1 MNQKETTQNY
11 LKQNL
16 RYLLVLRAIAIG
28 TQILA
33 LLFMLFA
40 FDLPVPVIPISIL
53 IVFLILFTVYSW
65 WHLAKI
71 KVINNKDYMLQL
83 IVDIFVLSLLVYL
96 TGGSSNPFTFF
107 FLLPITFAAAS
118 LRFKHAC
125 IIAALAAVSYTLLM
139 FYHVPLLKHS
149 DHHAGFDL
157 HIWGMWYGFLV
168 SATLVTY
175 YVSRIGATVRKRNQA
190 LAIAREENLKSDQV
204 LALGTLAAGTAH
216 ELGTPLSTMAV
227 LTKELEHDYQSE
239 PETLKSLQLLRQQ
252 IDRCKRILSKMAID
266 AGTVSAESGRAINL
280 KEYLEELY
288 SDWKTLRYDL
298 ELESDIQLTGPE
310 LKIIADTTVSQSIM
324 NVLNNA
330 AEAAMNKTN
339 FIAEWNNDWLKIYI
353 KDDGEGIEPALIKT
367 QQPRISTKQPQ
378 GMGIGLFLAQVTL
391 NRVGG
396 NLQIKESNEQGT
408 TILIELPL
416 QQFIA
421 G

>member
-1 MNQKETTQNY
+1 MIQKETTQNY

-40 FDLPVPVIPISIL
+40 FDLPVPIIPISIL
-53 IVFLILFTVYSW
+53 IIFLMLFTVYSW
-65 WHLAKI
+65 SRLTQVD
-71 KVINNKDYMLQL
+71 VIYNQDYMLQL
-83 IVDIFVLSLLVYL
+83 IVDILVLSLLVYF

-118 LRFKHAC
+118 LRFKHTC
-125 IIAALAAVSYTLLM
+125 IIAALAAISYTFLM

-227 LTKELEHDYQSE
+227 LTKELEHDYESE
-239 PETLKSLQLLRQQ
+239 PETLKNLQLLRQQ
-252 IDRCKRILSKMAID
+252 IDRCKSILSKMAVD
-266 AGTVSAESGRAINL
+266 AGTVSADSGHSVNI
-280 KEYLEELY
+280 KGYLEELY
-288 SDWKTLRYDL
+288 FDWKTLRYDL
-298 ELESDIQLTGPE
+298 ELEDSIELTGPE
-310 LKIIADTTVSQSIM
+310 LVIIADTTVSQSIM

-330 AEAAMNKTN
+330 AEAAKYKIDFN
-339 FIAEWNNDWLKIYI
+339 AEWNNEWLKIFI
-353 KDDGEGIEPALIKT
+353 KDDGDGIDPALFKNN
-367 QQPRISTKQPQ
+367 QPIISTKQPQ

-391 NRVGG
+391 NRLGG
-396 NLQIKESNEQGT
+396 SLQVMESDQKGT

-416 QQFIA
+416 QQFITS
-421 G
+421 